1 MIEIVPV
8 KRMPQSSYGAV
19 PTAKEPIS
27 TALNFSSHFEY
38 STKNVNNIIIEM
50 AFMMTLVE
58 IVTVS
63 SELVKLVQTITKIK
77 IILNHFLHRNSSDKK
92 T

>member
-1 MIEIVPV
+1 
-8 KRMPQSSYGAV
+8 MPQSSYGAV

-27 TALNFSSHFEY
+27 TALNFSPQFEY

-63 SELVKLVQTITKIK
+63 SELV
-77 IILNHFLHRNSSDKK
+77 NSSNDNKNQDYFK
-92 T
+92 PFPTQK

>member
-1 MIEIVPV
+1 
-8 KRMPQSSYGAV
+8 MPQSSYGAV

-63 SELVKLVQTITKIK
+63 SEHV
-77 IILNHFLHRNSSDKK
+77 NSSNDNKNQDYFK
-92 T
+92 PFPTQK

>member
-8 KRMPQSSYGAV
+8 NRIPQSSYRAV
-19 PTAKEPIS
+19 PTDKEPIS
-27 TALNFSSHFEY
+27 TALNVSPHFEY
-38 STKNVNNIIIEM
+38 STKNVNKIIIEM

-63 SELVKLVQTITKIK
+63 SELV
-77 IILNHFLHRNSSDKK
+77 NSSNDNKNQDYFK
-92 T
+92 LFPTQKYF

>member
-1 MIEIVPV
+1 
-8 KRMPQSSYGAV
+8 MPQSSYGAV

-63 SELVKLVQTITKIK
+63 SELV
-77 IILNHFLHRNSSDKK
+77 NSSNDNKNQDYFK
-92 T
+92 PFPTQK